1 MAPHAD
7 PAPALFRELM
17 EALAEESG
25 ECYCPACG
33 AELCYFKARFWIAGK
48 EKAWNIRVPV
58 CLNCES

>member
-1 MAPHAD
+1 
-7 PAPALFRELM
+7 M